1 MTESDVLQI
10 IRAYATEHYGAD
22 DARDQLGLN
31 SDLYDWAMD
40 SVDIVCI
47 AARFEDTYGIEL
59 DPTTLLQC
67 ATLRGAFEHMEAAQ
81 TAQRPV
87 EEQVPAGRCG

>member
-10 IRAYATEHYGAD
+10 IRAYATEQHGAD
-22 DARDQLGLN
+22 DARDQLGLD

-47 AARFEDTYGIEL
+47 AARFEDAFGIEL

-67 ATLRGAFEHMEAAQ
+67 ATLRGAFAHMEAAER
-81 TAQRPV
+81 TQRPV
-87 EEQVPAGRCG
+87 DEQMPAGGGD